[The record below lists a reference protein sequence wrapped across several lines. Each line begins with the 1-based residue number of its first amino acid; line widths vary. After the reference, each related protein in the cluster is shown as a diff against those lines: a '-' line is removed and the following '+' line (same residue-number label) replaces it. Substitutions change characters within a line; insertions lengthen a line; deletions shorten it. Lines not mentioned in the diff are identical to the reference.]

1 MPRAKIRSALAL
13 IAVAAVAGCASE
25 SRLSASVATDSSE
38 TIAIV
43 ASNAHAI
50 GARSS
55 IEGANAIVVVY
66 QGSPRGFL
74 TCTGSESMTG
84 PSVLDARGRFVQDGD
99 TVKIR
104 TQYIAT
110 MGGAAGSEAIEF
122 SDTTSATF
130 SSGVTCQ
137 ASGTFPGTLLA
148 H

>member
-1 MPRAKIRSALAL
+1 LPLLLQGAHRK
-13 IAVAAVAGCASE
+13 VD
-25 SRLSASVATDSSE
+25 LSASVVNGFIRDDCSRRIKCAFDWR
-38 TIAIV
+38 AIF
-43 ASNAHAI
+43 
-50 GARSS
+50 G

-84 PSVLDARGRFVQDGD
+84 PTVLDARGRFVQDGD

-137 ASGTFPGTLLA
+137 ASGTFPGTVAGALVDQRWF
-148 H
+148 